1 MVFIVLIIMA
11 ILLGTEAML
20 ILSIRD
26 SAILVIFLFINW
38 GVVFWGCMECIL
50 AKFLV

>member
-1 MVFIVLIIMA
+1 MVFVALIIMS
-11 ILLGTEAML
+11 ILLGTAAML

-38 GVVFWGCMECIL
+38 GVVFWGCLECIL